1 MTDFFIFPLIK
12 AVAAVERANRTEDWI
27 NRGTSQRITNTGKW
41 LQKLHPL
48 HIQNKER
55 GSERNIHPM
64 ASALAGEAGAVQ
76 CNTFLPQ
83 NIPITNPK
91 TPRKPQSE
99 S

>member
-1 MTDFFIFPLIK
+1 M
-12 AVAAVERANRTEDWI
+12 AAVERANRTEDWI

-48 HIQNKER
+48 CIQNKER
-55 GSERNIHPM
+55 GSERNGHQM